1 MGACFDGFATVGM
14 VCHFFLLTER
24 GWCQAFL
31 LMHPAQSFTCLA
43 TVGQEYLG
51 SATQVSDSCFPT
63 DATVLGGE
71 CKWLEAQGAEG
82 QQQTSVRRSGV
93 QRNGIIDRSPVLH
106 VYASVAEIELFT
118 KFRIR
123 LFDDYEIQSH
133 SVGVDKHSVLK

>member
-1 MGACFDGFATVGM
+1 M
-14 VCHFFLLTER
+14 VLRQWAWSAIF
-24 GWCQAFL
+24 
-31 LMHPAQSFTCLA
+31 FTCSLRGGGA
-43 TVGQEYLG
+43 RSSCSCTLHNPSPVSPLWGRNIWAAQPRYQTVA
-51 SATQVSDSCFPT
+51 ST

-93 QRNGIIDRSPVLH
+93 QRSGVIDRSPVLH

-133 SVGVDKHSVLK
+133 SVGVDKHSVEMKS

>member
-1 MGACFDGFATVGM
+1 
-14 VCHFFLLTER
+14 
-24 GWCQAFL
+24 
-31 LMHPAQSFTCLA
+31 MHPAQSFTCLA

-51 SATQVSDSCFPT
+51 STTQVSDSCFPT

-93 QRNGIIDRSPVLH
+93 QRSGIIDRSPVLH

-133 SVGVDKHSVLK
+133 SVGVDKHSVLSSTTPCISGFLQYVLNGITITHVMMGMLRL

>member
-1 MGACFDGFATVGM
+1 
-14 VCHFFLLTER
+14 
-24 GWCQAFL
+24 
-31 LMHPAQSFTCLA
+31 MHPAQSFTCLA

-51 SATQVSDSCFPT
+51 SGTKLLDSCFPT

-93 QRNGIIDRSPVLH
+93 QRSGVIDRSPVLH

-118 KFRIR
+118 KSFRIR
-123 LFDDYEIQSH
+123 LFDDCEIQSH
-133 SVGVDKHSVLK
+133 SVRVDKHSVLK